1 MHFCTYWGF
10 SMPPAG
16 LEPALC
22 LQKGILSPSCLP
34 ISPQWLLNELLL
46 TILQAAAHIIQ

>member
-1 MHFCTYWGF
+1 MHFCIYRGF

-22 LQKGILSPSCLP
+22 LPKGILSPSCLP

-46 TILQAAAHIIQ
+46 TILQATAHIIQ

>member
-1 MHFCTYWGF
+1 
-10 SMPPAG
+10 MPPTG
-16 LEPALC
+16 VEPVLC

-46 TILQAAAHIIQ
+46 TILQATAHIIQ